1 MHKPVILLLVA
12 LFALTGAKNASAEKR
27 FALVIGNAAYE
38 KQALVNPE
46 RDAALMSETLK
57 SVGFEV
63 TTLIN
68 ADRITMR
75 RAMLAF
81 GRRLRGSSDV
91 GLFYYA
97 GHGVQVGG
105 ENFLI
110 PIGSAIQDEFEVPIE
125 GVSINEFLQTMQRSS
140 SRINI
145 VILDACR
152 NNPYG
157 SDKRSL
163 ARGLA
168 RVNAPSGTF
177 VAYATSP
184 GEIALDGDSGHS
196 PYTKALSQ
204 AIVKPGQPLEQVF
217 KEARRLVLKATGEQQ
232 VPWETSSITG
242 QFYFTPPVEKKPET
256 ASTPAPQ
263 PTVSLELA
271 YWNTIKDSGDP
282 DQFDAYIQQ
291 YPNGTFTSLARIKR
305 ARLLEEAQQE
315 TEVAALPTKPQDQ
328 PLKPAGSEPGD
339 KAPEPEA
346 VEAEQQALVTDTD
359 TDQDE
364 QSKAISVEEVTSDD
378 ADDDAASE
386 TAEEEDPDLPRK
398 LQQRL
403 ADAGCNPG
411 TVDGIW
417 GAKSEAALDRFADAA
432 DVEIPDEDVSAETLA
447 LLTKHSAVACPKATQ
462 QTVTRK
468 RPQRKVRTK
477 RQTTT
482 TTVKRQRPVQRRK
495 KTPLTGGHHLCKK
508 VAALDPTVCN

>member
-1 MHKPVILLLVA
+1 
-12 LFALTGAKNASAEKR
+12 
-27 FALVIGNAAYE
+27 
-38 KQALVNPE
+38 
-46 RDAALMSETLK
+46 MSETLK
-57 SVGFEV
+57 AVGFEV
-63 TTLIN
+63 TTLLN

-97 GHGVQVGG
+97 GHGVQVSG

-110 PIGSAIQDEFEVPIE
+110 PIGSAIQDEFEVAIE
-125 GVSINEFLQTMQRSS
+125 GVSVNEFLQTMQRSS

-184 GEIALDGDSGHS
+184 GEIALDGDTGHS
-196 PYTKALSQ
+196 PYTRALSE

-217 KEARRLVLKATGEQQ
+217 KDARRLVLKATGEQQ

-242 QFYFTPPVEKKPET
+242 QFYFTPPAEKEPQIAT
-256 ASTPAPQ
+256 TPAPQ

-282 DQFDAYIQQ
+282 DQFAAYIQQ
-291 YPNGTFTSLARIKR
+291 YPNGTFTALARIKR
-305 ARLLEEAQQE
+305 ARLLEEPQVE
-315 TEVAALPTKPQDQ
+315 TEVAALPSKTDDQ
-328 PLKPAGSEPGD
+328 PLKPTGSEPGN

-346 VEAEQQALVTDTD
+346 AEQDQQALLTDTD
-359 TDQDE
+359 EDRSE

-378 ADDDAASE
+378 ASDAAPGVD
-386 TAEEEDPDLPRK
+386 EEEDPDLPRK

-403 ADAGCNPG
+403 ADAGCDPG

-417 GAKSEAALDRFADAA
+417 GRKSEAALDRFADAA
-432 DVEIPDEDVSAETLA
+432 DVDIPDEDVSAETLA
-447 LLTKHSAVACPKATQ
+447 LLTEHGSVACPKVPQ

-468 RPQRKVRTK
+468 RRQRKVRTQRK
-477 RQTTT
+477 AQP
-482 TTVKRQRPVQRRK
+482 TVQRQRPAQRRK
-495 KTPLTGGHHLCKK
+495 KVGQHHLCKK
-508 VAALDPTVCN
+508 YSQLDPAFCN